1 MYQTEAIMAEWTV
14 RADYDPDS
22 KSWYVFDSDVPGLS
36 TGAASLEELEE
47 KLPSMIVELLELN
60 QHLFDEK
67 SRINGPHSF
76 RLVAHH
82 EAFRAIAA

>member
-1 MYQTEAIMAEWTV
+1 MAEWIV
-14 RADYDPDS
+14 RADYDPEA

-36 TGAASLEELEE
+36 TGADTLEELEA

-60 QHLFDEK
+60 EHLFDDK
-67 SRINGPHSF
+67 SRIVGPHSF

-82 EAFRAIAA
+82 EAFHAIAA

>member
-1 MYQTEAIMAEWTV
+1 MAEWIV
-14 RADYDPDS
+14 RADYDPEA
-22 KSWYVFDSDVPGLS
+22 KSWYVFDSDVPGLA
-36 TGAASLEELEE
+36 TGADSLEELEA

-60 QHLFDEK
+60 EDLFDDK
-67 SRINGPHSF
+67 SRIAGPHSY

>member
-1 MYQTEAIMAEWTV
+1 MAEWIV

-22 KSWYVFDSDVPGLS
+22 KSWYVFDSDVPGLA
-36 TGAASLEELEE
+36 TGADTLEELEE
-47 KLPSMIVELLELN
+47 KLPAMIIELLELN
-60 QHLFDEK
+60 AELLDGNMVV
-67 SRINGPHSF
+67 SAPHSF

>member
-1 MYQTEAIMAEWTV
+1 MEFVMAEWIV

-36 TGAASLEELEE
+36 TGAGSLEELEK
-47 KLPSMIVELLELN
+47 KLPRMTVELLALN
-60 QHLFDEK
+60 EHMFDDK

>member
-1 MYQTEAIMAEWTV
+1 MAEWTV

-36 TGAASLEELEE
+36 TGADSLEELEE
-47 KLPSMIVELLELN
+47 KLPGMIVELLELN
-60 QHLFDEK
+60 GHLFDDK